1 MLIMIP
7 QILFPFL
14 QNQNMKLLL
23 IVFLMEDP
31 EMQPTFEFLA
41 SKLHNYKDQQAK
53 MNINHNCIIM

>member
-1 MLIMIP
+1 
-7 QILFPFL
+7 
-14 QNQNMKLLL
+14 
-23 IVFLMEDP
+23 MEDP

>member
-14 QNQNMKLLL
+14 QTQNMKLLL

-41 SKLHNYKDQQAK
+41 LKLHNYKDQQAK

>member
-1 MLIMIP
+1 MLLMIP

-14 QNQNMKLLL
+14 QTQNMKLLL

-41 SKLHNYKDQQAK
+41 SKLHNYKRSTG
-53 MNINHNCIIM
+53 